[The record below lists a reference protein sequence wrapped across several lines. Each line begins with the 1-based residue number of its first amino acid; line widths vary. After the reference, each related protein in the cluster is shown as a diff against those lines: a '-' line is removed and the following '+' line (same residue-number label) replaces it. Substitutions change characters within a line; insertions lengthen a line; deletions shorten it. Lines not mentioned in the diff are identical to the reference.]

1 MKFMIITYGRP
12 IFRIK
17 CSPLFFILSLVFII
31 VTSLL
36 LFVDASTSENDRT
49 KSKSGEIK
57 DFNFVAAG
65 DFGCTEEA
73 KKTIQGMMN
82 KEPELV
88 IALGDLAYKK
98 KPDCWFNI
106 ISPLTTNDKFKITFG
121 AHDVSRGIN
130 AYNQYLDYFNL
141 TKPYYSFD
149 FGNVH
154 FLAMA
159 TPKNKLIPYNDTSEQ
174 YKFVKGDLINAHK
187 DKNIDWIIVYTFRTF
202 YSSNTTHPGLDELQD
217 AYHPLFD
224 KYDVDVVLQAHN
236 HNYQRTYPLSYNY
249 TKQFTPIVTDMNN
262 EYYTDIEN
270 GQIFLTVGTGGK
282 ELYNFTG
289 QSPYVVKQIMRH
301 GFLNI
306 DVTEDGKKI
315 SGSFYDV
322 PGGKIMDEFAIK
334 KSR

>member
-1 MKFMIITYGRP
+1 MKFMKITYCRP
-12 IFRIK
+12 MFHIK
-17 CSPLFFILSLVFII
+17 CSPVFFISFLVFII
-31 VTSLL
+31 ATSLL
-36 LFVDASTSENDRT
+36 LCADASTSENNGS
-49 KSKSGEIK
+49 KSKSE
-57 DFNFVAAG
+57 DFKNFNLVAAG

-73 KKTIQGMMN
+73 KQTIQGMMN
-82 KEPELV
+82 KDPELV

-98 KPDCWFNI
+98 NPDCWFNI
-106 ISPLTTNDKFKITFG
+106 ISPLANSDRFKITFG
-121 AHDVSRGIN
+121 AHDVSRGIK
-130 AYNQYLDYFNL
+130 AYTQYLNYFNL
-141 TKPYYSFD
+141 TRPYYSFD
-149 FGNVH
+149 YGNVH

-159 TPKNKLIPYNDTSEQ
+159 TPKNKFIPYNDTSEQ
-174 YKFVKGDLINAHK
+174 YEFVKRDLMDAHK

-217 AYHPLFD
+217 AYHPMFD

-249 TKQFTPIVTDMNN
+249 TKQFTPIVTDRND
-262 EYYTDIEN
+262 EYYTDIED

-289 QSPYVVKQIMRH
+289 QAPYVVKQMMVH

-306 DVTEDGKKI
+306 DVTEDGTKLM
-315 SGSFYDV
+315 GSFYDV
-322 PGGKIMDEFAIK
+322 PGAKIMDEFAIK